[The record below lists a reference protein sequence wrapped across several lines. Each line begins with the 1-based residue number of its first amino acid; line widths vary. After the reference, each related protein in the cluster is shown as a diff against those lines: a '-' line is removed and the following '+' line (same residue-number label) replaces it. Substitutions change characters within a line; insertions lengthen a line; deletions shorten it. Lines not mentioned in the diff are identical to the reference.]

1 MICRDVVDFPERIEN
16 CFDYFN
22 DTTDTVLYLHRIGRQ
37 DLAERLELASTESW
51 KAWKKMR
58 EEANWIP
65 TTNK

>member
-1 MICRDVVDFPERIEN
+1 MIRRDVVEFPDRIED
-16 CFDYFN
+16 CFDYVN
-22 DTTDTVLYLHRIGRQ
+22 DTTDTAMYLHRIGRV
-37 DLAERLELASTESW
+37 DLAQRLELASAESW